1 MENTGA
7 LCVRAVRLC
16 VRTYMRAYKYV
27 RISMCLYECWTVPP
41 KHFPPDIFPFRF
53 GHHADTA
60 LTVLQL
66 FHSDDGN
73 ANYYYHYFIPRVV

>member
-27 RISMCLYECWTVPP
+27 LVWVLDSPPP
-41 KHFPPDIFPFRF
+41 KHFFPDIFPFRF

-60 LTVLQL
+60 LTVLQR
-66 FHSDDGN
+66 FHSGDGN